1 MGELKIYPKVSKLL
15 AYSLGAIFLIGSYP
29 AGSYIRILKEKIN
42 PCYIKNTHQAKTLYE
57 SLPAEEKK
65 QFEKQPKEHEI
76 QTEAGPLS
84 FIKKFLQP
92 FGTIFFLCFLLIGL
106 GLSIFFLF
114 EIFFNVL
121 WNFYRLFKYLFN
133 KKPELKI
140 DSVGISNVIENKQF
154 IWEEINKIEVKEGF
168 NWLFFLMP
176 LLYRK
181 KYYYLNIYLK
191 DQNKPFFIYLQNI
204 DQKFDDVIESI
215 RNYKEIKFGF

>member
-15 AYSLGAIFLIGSYP
+15 AYSLGAIFLIGSYS
-29 AGSYIRILKEKIN
+29 GTYLIMNKEKFQGIYNSIHILKDLK
-42 PCYIKNTHQAKTLYE
+42 KYE
-57 SLPAEEKK
+57 SFSAEEKE
-65 QFEKQPKEHEI
+65 QFEKRVKKQEEELKKIEKEKFYVGSDKKIDHV
-76 QTEAGPLS
+76 PLS
-84 FIKKFLQP
+84 PIKKFLQL
-92 FGTIFFLCFLLIGL
+92 FVLFFFSFIPVLLIYISL
-106 GLSIFFLF
+106 KNLKAIF
-114 EIFFNVL
+114 
-121 WNFYRLFKYLFN
+121 WNFYRLFKYIFN

-140 DSVGISNVIENKQF
+140 DSVGISNVFENKQF

-204 DQKFDDVIESI
+204 DQ
-215 RNYKEIKFGF
+215 